1 MIDEAV
7 TEIAHPVK
15 PDLLIA
21 SRDIHPVPF
30 GNSVA
35 TDTSADVLLKNVP
48 AEDAIFGCYFHV
60 DAARTFVVV
69 KQRSNKPINLAE
81 LYVRSRNAV
90 GYGDGL
96 QTKEAWI
103 PGGNRRG
110 PNR

>member
-60 DAARTFVVV
+60 DAAQGFGKELDPLRHRRIDLISISGHKLFAPKGIGALVV
-69 KQRSNKPINLAE
+69 
-81 LYVRSRNAV
+81 NAIL
-90 GYGDGL
+90 GM
-96 QTKEAWI
+96 TW
-103 PGGNRRG
+103 
-110 PNR
+110 